1 MVAAK
6 CARSGNGNTQLGFA
20 CDLYAPLPSTAF
32 RQRP

>member
-6 CARSGNGNTQLGFA
+6 RSRSGDRDAQSGLA
-20 CDLYAPLPSTAF
+20 VDLYAPLPSTAL